1 MFSRKSQLS
10 TANRGFT
17 LVELLVV
24 ITIIGIL
31 MSLMLPAVNS
41 ARESARRLQCGNNI
55 KQLGLACVTYDN
67 TYKVFPPAVEVLP
80 NINVANGITTTDIRE
95 NWIILILP
103 QLDQKG
109 LYDDIE
115 TLFNDKDKLN
125 ANKDIANTTLKTTL
139 SNGREISIMDCTATV
154 LGTLLCPTDVS
165 TRNKFIPANGNGR
178 EYARGNYAINMGAR
192 FARVYPFNNDGARSI
207 AVLVRRTFV
216 TARLI
221 QFCSASCELV

>member
-67 TYKVFPPAVEVLP
+67 T
-80 NINVANGITTTDIRE
+80 
-95 NWIILILP
+95 
-103 QLDQKG
+103 
-109 LYDDIE
+109 
-115 TLFNDKDKLN
+115 
-125 ANKDIANTTLKTTL
+125 
-139 SNGREISIMDCTATV
+139 
-154 LGTLLCPTDVS
+154 
-165 TRNKFIPANGNGR
+165 
-178 EYARGNYAINMGAR
+178 
-192 FARVYPFNNDGARSI
+192 
-207 AVLVRRTFV
+207 
-216 TARLI
+216 
-221 QFCSASCELV
+221 